1 MDTRA
6 DRLSRAVRDH
16 PPVIGPRAGHRCRAG
31 AHSYLGDGRVVCW
44 VVPSVAEPPRA
55 GGTAVCGSGGHA
67 GTDEPPLAHAVDAEL
82 AGQRVPPSVT
92 TRWRGTAAADP
103 GRFWDLWCATE
114 VLAKLADV
122 PMVLLVRRGPVTASP
137 VRWEN
142 VDVHWLVHR
151 VGDVVVAHGMAWTA
165 TTSDIT

>member
-44 VVPSVAEPPRA
+44 VVPSLPGPA
-55 GGTAVCGSGGHA
+55 GDGTAVG
-67 GTDEPPLAHAVDAEL
+67 GTDLPLAHAVDAEL
-82 AGQRVPPSVT
+82 AGQRVPASVAS
-92 TRWRGTAAADP
+92 RWRVAAAADP

-137 VRWEN
+137 VRWEH
-142 VDVHWLVHR
+142 VDVHWLVQR
-151 VGDVVVAHGMAWTA
+151 VGDVVVAHGLSWA
-165 TTSDIT
+165 TTR